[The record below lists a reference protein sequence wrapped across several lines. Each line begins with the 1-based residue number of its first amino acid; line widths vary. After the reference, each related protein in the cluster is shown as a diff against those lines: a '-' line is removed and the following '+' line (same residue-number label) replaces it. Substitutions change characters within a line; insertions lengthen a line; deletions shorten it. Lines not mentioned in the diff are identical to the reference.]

1 MNKTEFIN
9 TLTNTLKER
18 RIQDIDEIV
27 AEYEQHFS
35 IKMAD
40 GYSEEEIAA
49 RLGDPKALGEQF
61 DSETNKTATRSKA
74 IVVIGLA
81 FVDIIV
87 VMLFA
92 LLFTWVIVMG
102 AAAVAFALAGVC
114 LGFNLNVSNL
124 LPNMPDLVR
133 FIFAAVLLALAVLTA
148 VGTAYFGLYARQLLR
163 SYSRWHRN
171 TLATAS
177 GEALL
182 PNIPIHPQISA
193 AKNRS
198 MRRIGLIALTV
209 FVITLQA
216 GYMVAALTAG
226 ALEFWHVWGWFN

>member
-1 MNKTEFIN
+1 MGLWPPAFARRRSPTPGSGAPARTPAH
-9 TLTNTLKER
+9 TLDVLEYPKVLEH
-18 RIQDIDEIV
+18 V
-27 AEYEQHFS
+27 AGS
-35 IKMAD
+35 
-40 GYSEEEIAA
+40 A
-49 RLGDPKALGEQF
+49 RTDL
-61 DSETNKTATRSKA
+61 
-74 IVVIGLA
+74 
-81 FVDIIV
+81 
-87 VMLFA
+87 
-92 LLFTWVIVMG
+92 G
-102 AAAVAFALAGVC
+102 AAAVAFVLAGVC
-114 LGFNLNVSNL
+114 LGFNLNASNL